1 MDPHIDASAPVG
13 ALGVGPAN
21 SGLTRRARIQ
31 LTFNLTAVGFAGVA
45 LTALAAAIATNSDLP
60 ANPIAA
66 AMARAL
72 MVAMPIAV
80 GLYAWHRRP
89 DERFGPLLV
98 AAGFG
103 WFLTTLAES
112 DDSLVY
118 SLGRVS
124 AWVIEIGLVWLIL
137 SFPSGR
143 LTGRVDRILVQATA
157 ALVAVLYLP
166 TVLLSDAYPTPA
178 PYTSCTDGCP
188 ENAFSVFS
196 SEPAIL
202 DGFFIPA
209 REVLTL
215 VIFLA
220 VTARVAQRVTRASLL
235 MRRTLMPV
243 LLVAGIRLVLVAV
256 GVGGR
261 SVDSESAFAEASSLI
276 IALALPA
283 MAAAFFVGLFQR
295 RLYAADALQ
304 QLATN
309 ITGRSTPEEMRAALA
324 GALQD
329 PSLRIVYWVNGEQRR
344 WVDAAGKAVDPPE
357 PESGLVL
364 SEIRDGDRIVAG
376 IVHDAALS
384 GQREFIQAVSSY
396 ALVALENRR
405 LTAKVESSLHEVR
418 ESRARILAAA
428 DGERRRLERDLHDGA
443 QQRLVALRIQME
455 LAEELIARD
464 PERGIAKLHA
474 LGEDVGE
481 TLDQIR
487 ELAHG
492 VYPSLLADRG
502 LAEALRGVSRR
513 LPVEAR
519 LSAAE
524 IGRYPPEVESAVYFC
539 CLEAV
544 QNATKHAADASLV
557 EITLSDGDALHF
569 EVRDDGGGF
578 DGDAVEGAGVTNMRD
593 RLAAV
598 GGELEIS
605 SAVGRGTVV
614 AGTVPL
620 PPA

>member
-1 MDPHIDASAPVG
+1 MESQLDASTSVG
-13 ALGVGPAN
+13 ARRVGPVN
-21 SGLTRRARIQ
+21 FGLTRRARIR

-45 LTALAAAIATNSDLP
+45 LTAVAAAIATHSDLP
-60 ANPIAA
+60 ANPTAA
-66 AMARAL
+66 AIGRAL
-72 MVAMPIAV
+72 MVAMPITV

-118 SLGRVS
+118 SVGRVS
-124 AWVIEIGLVWLIL
+124 AWVVEIGLVWLIL

-143 LTGRVDRILVQATA
+143 LTDRVDRMLVQATA
-157 ALVAVLYLP
+157 ALVAVLYVP
-166 TVLLSDAYPTPA
+166 TALLADAYSTPA

-188 ENAFSVFS
+188 DNAFFAFS
-196 SEPAIL
+196 SEPAIV
-202 DGFFIPA
+202 DGFFVPV

-220 VTARVAQRVTRASLL
+220 VTARIAQRVADASPL
-235 MRRTLMPV
+235 MRRTLTPV
-243 LLVAGIRLVLVAV
+243 LLVAGVRVLLVAI
-256 GVGGR
+256 GTGGR
-261 SVDSESAFAEASSLI
+261 WVDPDSTFAEASSLV

-283 MAAAFFVGLFQR
+283 MAAAFFIGLFQR

-304 QLATN
+304 QLATQ

-324 GALQD
+324 AALQD
-329 PSLRIVYWVNGEQRR
+329 PSLKIIYRVSSGRDR
-344 WVDAAGKAVDPPE
+344 WVDAAGNTVEPPA
-357 PESGLVL
+357 PRSGLAL
-364 SEIRDGDRIVAG
+364 SEIRDGNRIVAG

-405 LTAKVESSLHEVR
+405 LTAKVELSLREVR
-418 ESRARILAAA
+418 KSRARILASA
-428 DGERRRLERDLHDGA
+428 DRERRRLERDLHDGA
-443 QQRLVALRIQME
+443 QQRLVALRIQIE
-455 LAEELIARD
+455 LAEELVARD

-502 LAEALRGVSRR
+502 LAEALRGVSQR
-513 LPVEAR
+513 LPVEFR
-519 LSAAE
+519 LHAAE
-524 IGRYPPEVESAVYFC
+524 IGRHPAEVESAVYFC

-544 QNATKHAADASLV
+544 QNATKHAADANLV
-557 EITLSDGDALHF
+557 EITLSDGDALRF
-569 EVRDDGGGF
+569 EVRDDGAGF
-578 DGDAVEGAGVTNMRD
+578 DGEVAEGAGLTNMRD

-598 GGELEIS
+598 GGELEIT
-605 SAVGRGTVV
+605 SATGQGTVLT
-614 AGTVPL
+614 GTVPL
-620 PPA
+620 RAH

>member
-1 MDPHIDASAPVG
+1 MDSHVASAPTG
-13 ALGVGPAN
+13 A
-21 SGLTRRARIQ
+21 R
-31 LTFNLTAVGFAGVA
+31 LTFNLTAVAFAGVA
-45 LTALAAAIATNSDLP
+45 LTAVAAAIAAHSDVP
-60 ANPIAA
+60 ANPTAA
-66 AMARAL
+66 AIARAL
-72 MVAMPIAV
+72 MVAMPVAV

-112 DDSLVY
+112 DESFVY
-118 SLGRVS
+118 SVGRVS
-124 AWVIEIGLVWLIL
+124 GWIVEIGLVWLIL

-143 LTGRVDRILVQATA
+143 LADRVDRLLVLATA

-166 TVLLSDAYPTPA
+166 TALLAEDYSTPA
-178 PYTSCTDGCP
+178 PYTSCTDACP
-188 ENAFSVFS
+188 DNAFFMFG

-202 DGFFIPA
+202 DGFFVPA
-209 REVLTL
+209 REVLTIVL
-215 VIFLA
+215 FLA
-220 VTARVAQRVTRASLL
+220 VTIRIAQRVTRASPL
-235 MRRTLMPV
+235 MRRTLTPV
-243 LLVAGIRLVLVAV
+243 LLLAGVRLLLVAT

-261 SVDSESAFAEASSLI
+261 WVNPESAFAEASSLV

-295 RLYAADALQ
+295 KLYAADALQ
-304 QLATN
+304 KLATR
-309 ITGRSTPEEMRAALA
+309 ITGRSTPDEMRAALA
-324 GALQD
+324 DALQD
-329 PSLRIVYWVNGEQRR
+329 PSLQIVYWVNGGRNR
-344 WVDAAGKAVDPPE
+344 WVDAAGNTVDPPV
-357 PESGLVL
+357 PKSSLAL
-364 SEIRDGDRIVAG
+364 SEIRDGNRVVAG
-376 IVHDAALS
+376 IIHDAALS

-405 LTAKVESSLHEVR
+405 LTAKIESTLRDVR
-418 ESRARILAAA
+418 KSRARIMASA
-428 DGERRRLERDLHDGA
+428 DRERRRLERDLHDGA
-443 QQRLVALRIQME
+443 QQRLVALRIQLE
-455 LAEELIARD
+455 LAEELVARD
-464 PERGIAKLHA
+464 PERGIAKLHG

-502 LAEALRGVSRR
+502 LAEALRGVSHR

-519 LSAAE
+519 LRAAE
-524 IGRYPPEVESAVYFC
+524 IGRYPAEVESAVYFC

-557 EITLSDGDALHF
+557 EITLSDGDALRF
-569 EVRDDGGGF
+569 EVRDDGVGF
-578 DGDAVEGAGVTNMRD
+578 DGEVPEGAGLTNMRD

-605 SAVGRGTVV
+605 SAADQGTVV
-614 AGTVPL
+614 TGTVPL
-620 PPA
+620 PTG